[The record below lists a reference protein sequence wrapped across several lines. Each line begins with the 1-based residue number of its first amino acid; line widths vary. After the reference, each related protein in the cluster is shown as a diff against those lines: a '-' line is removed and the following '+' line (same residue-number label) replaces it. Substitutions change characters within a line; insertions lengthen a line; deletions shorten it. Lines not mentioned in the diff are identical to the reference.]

1 MKILGL
7 ACCDMTS
14 HLFIL
19 NLRLECL
26 AAQLV
31 LTLSNFLMLIEEMRN
46 QDADRAAVGRAQFP
60 RHRCTSLPC
69 LIINVDAASLE
80 VVCHK

>member
-1 MKILGL
+1 MKQPFCFVLSWLSFLVQENFLRWAVQIAG
-7 ACCDMTS
+7 

-31 LTLSNFLMLIEEMRN
+31 LTLSNFLMLIEEMRDQN
-46 QDADRAAVGRAQFP
+46 TDSTTAGRA
-60 RHRCTSLPC
+60 
-69 LIINVDAASLE
+69 
-80 VVCHK
+80 